1 MKNFNREGG
10 GSRGGF
16 GGGDRKF
23 GGGDF
28 KKKSFGGGSR
38 GGFGGDR
45 GDRPEMHKAI
55 CADCGAACE
64 VPFKPNGKRPVL
76 CSNCF
81 KGSDRQESG
90 DRRDGGRREERRF
103 GDKQMFQAVCSSCGN
118 DCEVPFKPSGSK
130 PVYCSNCFEKEG
142 NSDLNISSP
151 RNDRTERHEHKHE
164 NNSQLEARLEAIN
177 LKLEK
182 IFKLLSPSSDFV
194 ETSVKTPKEII
205 PKELEISA
213 PKKSEK
219 VVKESKK
226 TVETKKVA
234 KKVVKKPAKK
244 VSKK

>member
-1 MKNFNREGG
+1 MKNFDREGG
-10 GSRGGF
+10 GSKGGF

-28 KKKSFGGGSR
+28 KKRSFGGGSR

-45 GDRPEMHKAI
+45 SERPEMFKAI

-81 KGSDRQESG
+81 KGSDSRESG
-90 DRRDGGRREERRF
+90 PRRDNDRRDGGRREERRF

-142 NSDLNISSP
+142 SSDLNISSP
-151 RNDRTERHEHKHE
+151 RNDRSEHHEHKHE
-164 NNSQLEARLEAIN
+164 DNSQLEARLEAIN
-177 LKLEK
+177 SKLEK
-182 IFKLLSPSSDFV
+182 IFKLLSPAAD
-194 ETSVKTPKEII
+194 II

-213 PKKSEK
+213 PTKAMKATKTEKK
-219 VVKESKK
+219 VKEVKKDVKKPLKK
-226 TVETKKVA
+226 TVKKAA
-234 KKVVKKPAKK
+234 KK
-244 VSKK
+244 